1 MSAQNDDDKD
11 LAKSITF
18 TATPRNW
25 SRFNKQFKIWL
36 VGKDLDYVID
46 HEEDTSEN
54 CEDATELEKRKKNR
68 KRKPNDPRLETG
80 LDH

>member
-46 HEEDTSEN
+46 YEEDTSEN
-54 CEDATELEKRKKNR
+54 
-68 KRKPNDPRLETG
+68 
-80 LDH
+80 